1 MTIRRSCD
9 IIQKYSEHTEYIK
22 AANRRTDTI
31 MAKSQRTKIQIMVEI
46 TLQRRPKIK
55 QHKHHYRTFEDTNV
69 VSKRCKWIKGKQY
82 IIQAKRDNN
91 P

>member
-1 MTIRRSCD
+1 
-9 IIQKYSEHTEYIK
+9 
-22 AANRRTDTI
+22 

-46 TLQRRPKIK
+46 PYKEDQRSSNTNTTTE
-55 QHKHHYRTFEDTNV
+55 TFEDTKV
-69 VSKRCKWIKGKQY
+69 VSKGCKWIKGKQY

>member
-1 MTIRRSCD
+1 
-9 IIQKYSEHTEYIK
+9 
-22 AANRRTDTI
+22 

-46 TLQRRPKIK
+46 PYKEDQRSSNTNTTTE
-55 QHKHHYRTFEDTNV
+55 TFEDTKV

>member
-1 MTIRRSCD
+1 
-9 IIQKYSEHTEYIK
+9 
-22 AANRRTDTI
+22 
-31 MAKSQRTKIQIMVEI
+31 MAKSQRTKIQIMVEKPYKED
-46 TLQRRPKIK
+46 QRSSNTNTTTE
-55 QHKHHYRTFEDTNV
+55 TFEDTKV